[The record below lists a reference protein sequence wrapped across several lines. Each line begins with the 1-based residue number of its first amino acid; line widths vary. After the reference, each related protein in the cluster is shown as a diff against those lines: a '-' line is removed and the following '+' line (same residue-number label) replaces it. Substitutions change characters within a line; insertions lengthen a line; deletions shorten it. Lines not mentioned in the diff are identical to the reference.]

1 MTPQQTNPFKVGD
14 RIRSI
19 AYDNPIQRPYGS
31 KFTVVKVFG
40 TDVYYMD
47 GYAAHY
53 SKFELVQST
62 KPMTKYPLF
71 VQHRSTGEIIKY
83 TNLTTGITIHQGI
96 GKTQPGY
103 TSENRLPHTRARYKP
118 CDFTIEPE
126 IFDIDWW
133 GARFEA
139 GLDVWYCLPYT
150 YYIKSSTLPSILAQH
165 NKEIKFSIK
174 FIEDAKISTNVS
186 STTKTTT
193 QKEPPMKTPKLFRIF
208 DKNKK
213 PNIPGIFHQLHK
225 FGNIDPRPF
234 VQQLIKDEQ
243 TRIFEALQHPHPC
256 LNNYNIKLT
265 YACQKLDEMSTF
277 TDPYIEVTPEHILAY
292 YLYQKEINNQTN
304 YSWIAS
310 YLNHYYMSSPERV
323 VLFHSNHRYI
333 YIENGYLTLEE
344 SNNTYS
350 VPIQYDSTSNTFYI

>member
-1 MTPQQTNPFKVGD
+1 MTQPQTDANPFKVGD
-14 RIRSI
+14 IVRSI
-19 AYDNPIQRPYGS
+19 ANDNPINRPYL
-31 KFTVVKVFG
+31 KEFVVKKIYK
-40 TDVYYMD
+40 TNVYYKD

-53 SKFELVQST
+53 SKFELVKSAEPEFT
-62 KPMTKYPLF
+62 YPLF
-71 VQHRSTGEIIKY
+71 VQHRSTSEIIKY
-83 TNLTTGITIHQGI
+83 TDLTTGITIHQGI
-96 GKTQPGY
+96 KKTKPGS
-103 TSENRLPHTRARYKP
+103 TSENRLPHTKPRYKP

-133 GARFEA
+133 DARFEA
-139 GLDVWYCLPYT
+139 GLPVYFKVVYSYEQCNV
-150 YYIKSSTLPSILAQH
+150 KPS
-165 NKEIKFSIK
+165 KYMKGTTFSISA
-174 FIEDAKISTNVS
+174 F
-186 STTKTTT
+186 TKLITQTTT
-193 QKEPPMKTPKLFRIF
+193 QKEPSMKTPKLFRVF
-208 DKNKK
+208 DKNKQ
-213 PNIPGIFHQLHK
+213 PNIPGIFHQLSK

-243 TRIFEALQHPHPC
+243 TRIFEALQHPHFNPSTF
-256 LNNYNIKLT
+256 NIKLR
-265 YACQKLDEMSTF
+265 YACHKLDEMATF
-277 TDPYIEVTPEHILAY
+277 TNPYIEATPEHILAY

>member
-1 MTPQQTNPFKVGD
+1 MTQQQTDNPFKVGD
-14 RIRSI
+14 RIKSI
-19 AYDNPIQRPYGS
+19 AHDNPIRRPYGS
-31 KFTVVKVFG
+31 EFTVVKVFR
-40 TDVYYMD
+40 TNVYYMD
-47 GYAAHY
+47 GYATHY
-53 SKFELVQST
+53 SNFELV
-62 KPMTKYPLF
+62 KP
-71 VQHRSTGEIIKY
+71 
-83 TNLTTGITIHQGI
+83 
-96 GKTQPGY
+96 
-103 TSENRLPHTRARYKP
+103 
-118 CDFTIEPE
+118 
-126 IFDIDWW
+126 
-133 GARFEA
+133 
-139 GLDVWYCLPYT
+139 
-150 YYIKSSTLPSILAQH
+150 
-165 NKEIKFSIK
+165 
-174 FIEDAKISTNVS
+174 
-186 STTKTTT
+186 TT

-208 DKNKK
+208 DKNKQ

-243 TRIFEALQHPHPC
+243 TRIFEALQYPHPC

-292 YLYQKEINNQTN
+292 YLYQKESNNQTN